1 MKEGGSAMSG
11 RDCCESNDPAD
22 TVRLIFCRVNECS
35 YGRDCLKSVQHG
47 RKKARAQGE
56 EENVG
61 RRKAQRV

>member
-47 RKKARAQGE
+47 RKKARA
-56 EENVG
+56 
-61 RRKAQRV
+61 R